1 MKKGIMTA
9 VLISIFSMAVLAGT
23 EETYFQGGK
32 GADTTRKEVMKE
44 LNLSQDQKDKIK
56 VLTEE
61 TKTKIKDLSGQ
72 NLSREDFIDGMKN
85 IKEEQRAELNTIL
98 NEKQQ
103 KIVASEMNSMEK
115 RKADFEKNLNLTEE
129 QKSQINSIRDDYYQ
143 KMQDV
148 KNQGLTEKQQKDEM
162 KRLFMEETKERDK
175 ILTDKQKAFL
185 KSTMNKMR

>member
-85 IKEEQRAELNTIL
+85 I
-98 NEKQQ
+98 
-103 KIVASEMNSMEK
+103 
-115 RKADFEKNLNLTEE
+115 DFF
-129 QKSQINSIRDDYYQ
+129 S
-143 KMQDV
+143 
-148 KNQGLTEKQQKDEM
+148 
-162 KRLFMEETKERDK
+162 
-175 ILTDKQKAFL
+175 
-185 KSTMNKMR
+185 